1 MILAALL
8 LLHGDD
14 SLDLVYFW
22 SSILI
27 VLLPVGTFVVI
38 AYLLIKGYRRRER
51 TSTEHGAVGPGG
63 PARPGASP

>member
-1 MILAALL
+1 MILATLL

-27 VLLPVGTFVVI
+27 VLLPVAAFVAIGWWLVRM
-38 AYLLIKGYRRRER
+38 YRR
-51 TSTEHGAVGPGG
+51 EHKPPV
-63 PARPGASP
+63 